1 MRCLRPGLRTRKR
14 VRAPGHRATSGAD
27 SYRVSADPSD
37 EILQGN
43 HLGQQLSDSLR
54 PLAKLDSDSETSGD
68 RASSGENESSIAC
81 LSYVK
86 QSERVRNGSPDFFV
100 DLDELL
106 TQQQHYICRRRHG
119 MRSSVRRDST
129 ETPSNVPSSDPA
141 ARKNRVNHVAHTL
154 EEKWAAYLRT
164 LPKETFESMEALN
177 SRAEKAVRG
186 KPLFS
191 GIRVDEENC
200 SDVQRVYRLCF
211 ESKIGLG
218 QPRGTYDQFRSAAGQ
233 YLRTYLS
240 FRTDRALEI
249 CKPGGLFTCV
259 ADFKL
264 IRAFIGQYQ
273 VRASATTVMG
283 KALHLRRLAD
293 EAISY
298 FTETN
303 SQELKGRCM
312 SVAAYLRSVAAS
324 YKTEARRYYRSRN
337 TTDDRVGR
345 GALLHPD
352 DFDQCLRKA
361 TQAMENVMQFVE
373 DACEQYDGDMEDI
386 CNAVG
391 SREKMAEKWSINILA
406 ALVLS
411 GGGQRPQVYAQLDLP
426 EESELEI
433 FDAECRANKQYF
445 TLRAG
450 LEKTT
455 RSMDLPK
462 VLFPRMML
470 KFVRF
475 HVVAMRPIL
484 VQLVEGSAHVN
495 CKTLLLHTRRGIP
508 LKSCDVTRS
517 LGRFLER
524 IDPELANITP
534 MAIRGSY
541 ASMMLQAHRRN
552 EIFRTFSENE
562 FLQFLAKQMNTS
574 VEQLA
579 TTYASCEVDAFENVA
594 NEIMGVF
601 SKETLAE
608 EDGMAGEGQGG
619 ESARSPAVLGRL
631 WD

>member
-1 MRCLRPGLRTRKR
+1 
-14 VRAPGHRATSGAD
+14 VRAPGLSATSGAD
-27 SYRVSADPSD
+27 SRRESEDSAGESS
-37 EILQGN
+37 QGN
-43 HLGQQLSDSLR
+43 GLGQLGQQR
-54 PLAKLDSDSETSGD
+54 PDPTRLLAKFDSDSETSSD
-68 RASSGENESSIAC
+68 RGLSVEKESNIAC
-81 LSYVK
+81 LSYVN
-86 QSERVRNGSPDFFV
+86 QSERRKNGSPEVFV

-106 TQQQHYICRRRHG
+106 AQQQHSICRRRHG
-119 MRSSVRRDST
+119 MGYGTGRAYTRTPDGTLSRDH
-129 ETPSNVPSSDPA
+129 A
-141 ARKNRVNHVAHTL
+141 ARKKRVNPVFHTL
-154 EEKWAAYLRT
+154 DEKWAAYLRT
-164 LPKETFESMEALN
+164 LPKEIFESGEALN
-177 SRAEKAVRG
+177 NQAEKAVRG

-191 GIRVDEENC
+191 GLRVNEENC

-218 QPRGTYDQFRSAAGQ
+218 QPRGTYDQFKSAAGQ

-240 FRTDRALEI
+240 FYTERALEV
-249 CKPGGLFTCV
+249 CKPGGLFSCV
-259 ADFKL
+259 ADFRL

-324 YKTEARRYYRSRN
+324 YKTEARRFYRSRN

-352 DFDQCLRKA
+352 DFDRCLLKA
-361 TQAMENVMQFVE
+361 TQAMEIVMKFVE
-373 DACEQYDGDMEDI
+373 DLCEQCDGDLEDI
-386 CNAVG
+386 CSAVG
-391 SREKMAEKWSINILA
+391 SREKLVEKWSINLLA

-426 EESELEI
+426 GESELET
-433 FDAECRANKQYF
+433 FNAECRANKLYF

-450 LEKTT
+450 FEKTT

-462 VLFPRMML
+462 VLFPGMML

-475 HVVAMRPIL
+475 HVVVMRPII
-484 VQLVEGSAHVN
+484 VQLLEGGTQVSS
-495 CKTLLLHTRRGIP
+495 KTLLLHTRRGSA

-517 LGRFLER
+517 LGTFLER

-541 ASMMLQAHRRN
+541 ASMMLQAHRTK
-552 EIFRTFSENE
+552 EIFQNFSENE

-579 TTYASCEVDAFENVA
+579 TTYASCDVDAFENVA

-601 SKETLAE
+601 RNEALVE
-608 EDGMAGEGQGG
+608 EDGMASEVQGG
-619 ESARSPAVLGRL
+619 EPARNPAVLKRL
-631 WD
+631 WN

>member
-1 MRCLRPGLRTRKR
+1 
-14 VRAPGHRATSGAD
+14 
-27 SYRVSADPSD
+27 
-37 EILQGN
+37 
-43 HLGQQLSDSLR
+43 
-54 PLAKLDSDSETSGD
+54 
-68 RASSGENESSIAC
+68 
-81 LSYVK
+81 VK
-86 QSERVRNGSPDFFV
+86 QSERVRNGSPNFAV

-106 TQQQHYICRRRHG
+106 TQQQHHICRRRHG
-119 MRSSVRRDST
+119 MGSTVGKDST
-129 ETPSNVPSSDPA
+129 ETPNDDHSRDQA
-141 ARKNRVNHVAHTL
+141 ARKNRVNHVAQTL

-218 QPRGTYDQFRSAAGQ
+218 QPRGSYDQFRSAAGQ

-298 FTETN
+298 CTETN

-324 YKTEARRYYRSRN
+324 YKTEARRFYRSRN

-352 DFDQCLRKA
+352 DFDRCLRKA
-361 TQAMENVMQFVE
+361 TQAMESVMQFVE
-373 DACEQYDGDMEDI
+373 DACEQFDGDMEDI
-386 CNAVG
+386 CNAVR
-391 SREKMAEKWSINILA
+391 SRDKMAEKWSINILA

-426 EESELEI
+426 DESELEL

-455 RSMDLPK
+455 RSIDLPK
-462 VLFPRMML
+462 VLFPRVML
-470 KFVRF
+470 RFVRF

-484 VQLVEGSAHVN
+484 LQLVEEGTRVN
-495 CKTLLLHTRRGIP
+495 CKTLLLHSRRGIP

-601 SKETLAE
+601 SSEALVEK
-608 EDGMAGEGQGG
+608 DGMAGEGQG
-619 ESARSPAVLGRL
+619 EEAARNPAVLGRL